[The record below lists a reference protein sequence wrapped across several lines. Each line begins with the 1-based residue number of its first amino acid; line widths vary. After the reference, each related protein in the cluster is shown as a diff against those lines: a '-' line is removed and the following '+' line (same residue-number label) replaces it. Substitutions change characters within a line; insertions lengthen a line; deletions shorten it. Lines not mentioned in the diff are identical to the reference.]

1 MKKNIDLLIGFILIL
16 YVIVINFTFGKITFS
31 GAFLLAGIVL
41 IIYHF
46 IKVKIRNKNILN
58 VLKFLVS
65 IGLMVFIIIEIA
77 IIIFPKSN
85 SGYSSY
91 VVILGAGVKGETP
104 SLTLSQRLDKAIE
117 YINVQNKDF
126 KIIVSGGKGS
136 GENISEAEAMK
147 RYLSKKG
154 IKQEIIMEDKSR
166 TTKENLIFSKE
177 IIEKEAKRNIGDVG
191 VKIITSDF
199 HALRS
204 NLMASK
210 LGYEERSFFTNRTLP
225 ILMPVMY
232 AREFFAIIK
241 YLILR

>member
-16 YVIVINFTFGKITFS
+16 YVIVINFTFGRITFS
-31 GAFLLAGIVL
+31 EVFLFGGIVL

-46 IKVKIRNKNILN
+46 IKVKIRNKNLFN
-58 VLKFLVS
+58 LFKFIVS
-65 IGLMVFIIIEIA
+65 IGLVIFIVVQIA

-85 SGYSSY
+85 SGYSRY
-91 VVILGAGVKGETP
+91 IVILGAGIKGETP

-117 YINVQNKDF
+117 YINFQNNDF
-126 KIIVSGGKGS
+126 KIIVSGGKGN
-136 GENISEAEAMK
+136 GEDISEAEAMK
-147 RYLSKKG
+147 KYLIKKG

-177 IIEKEAKRNIGDVG
+177 IIEKDSNGKIEDIG

-204 NLMASK
+204 NLIASN

-232 AREFFAIIK
+232 SREFFAIIK
-241 YLILR
+241 YFLLR

>member
-16 YVIVINFTFGKITFS
+16 YVIAINFTYGKITFS
-31 GAFLLAGIVL
+31 EAFLFGGIIL

-46 IKVKIRNKNILN
+46 IKDKIRNKNLFN
-58 VLKFLVS
+58 VFKFLIS
-65 IGLMVFIIIEIA
+65 IGLVVFIVVQIA

-85 SGYSSY
+85 SVYSSY

-117 YINVQNKDF
+117 YINIQKNDF
-126 KIIVSGGKGS
+126 KIIVSGGKGE
-136 GENISEAEAMK
+136 GEDISEAEAMK
-147 RYLSKKG
+147 RYLIKNG

-166 TTKENLIFSKE
+166 NTKENLIFSKE
-177 IIEKEAKRNIGDVG
+177 LIEEDSNREIEDIG

-204 NLMASK
+204 NLIASK
-210 LGYEERSFFTNRTLP
+210 LGYEERSFFTNKTIP

-232 AREFFAIIK
+232 SREFFAIIK
-241 YLILR
+241 YFLLR

>member
-16 YVIVINFTFGKITFS
+16 YVIVINFTFGRITFS
-31 GAFLLAGIVL
+31 EVFLFGGIVL

-46 IKVKIRNKNILN
+46 IKVKIRNKNLFN
-58 VLKFLVS
+58 LFKFIVS
-65 IGLMVFIIIEIA
+65 IGLVIFIVVQIA

-85 SGYSSY
+85 SGYSRY
-91 VVILGAGVKGETP
+91 IVILGAGIKGQTP

-117 YINVQNKDF
+117 YINFQNNDF
-126 KIIVSGGKGS
+126 KIIVSGGKGN
-136 GENISEAEAMK
+136 GEDISEAEAMK
-147 RYLSKKG
+147 KYLIKKG

-177 IIEKEAKRNIGDVG
+177 IIEKDSNGKIEDIG
-191 VKIITSDF
+191 VKIVTSDF

-204 NLMASK
+204 NLIASN

-232 AREFFAIIK
+232 SREFFALIK
-241 YLILR
+241 YFLLR

>member
-16 YVIVINFTFGKITFS
+16 YVIAINFTFGGITFS
-31 GAFLLAGIVL
+31 GAFLLVGVVL

-46 IKVKIRNKNILN
+46 IKVKIRNKNIFN
-58 VLKFLVS
+58 VIKFLLS
-65 IGLMVFIIIEIA
+65 IGLVVFSVIEIA

-85 SGYSSY
+85 SCYASY

-104 SLTLSQRLDKAIE
+104 SLTLSKRLDKAIE
-117 YINVQNKDF
+117 YSNIQNKDF

-154 IKQEIIMEDKSR
+154 IKQEIIMEDQSR

-177 IIEKEAKRNIGDVG
+177 IIEKESSRNIEDIG

-204 NLMASK
+204 NLIASK
-210 LGYEERSFFTNRTLP
+210 LGYEERSFLTNRTLP

-232 AREFFAIIK
+232 SREFFAIIK
-241 YLILR
+241 YFILR